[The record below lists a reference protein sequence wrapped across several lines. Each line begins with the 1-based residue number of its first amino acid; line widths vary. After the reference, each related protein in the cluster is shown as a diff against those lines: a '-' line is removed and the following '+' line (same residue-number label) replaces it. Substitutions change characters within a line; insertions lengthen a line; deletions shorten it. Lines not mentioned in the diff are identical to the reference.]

1 VSDTQVTIE
10 QISNVLDKALKPVFT
25 RLDRIE
31 ADVSGVKDTLHEVKE
46 KVASVDETLT
56 EVKIDLDII
65 KEDYIG
71 QIEEIR
77 SHVGMSPLI
86 KHKII

>member
-1 VSDTQVTIE
+1 MADNQVTIE
-10 QISNVLDKALKPVFT
+10 QISGALEQALKPVHN

-31 ADVSGVKDTLHEVKE
+31 ADVKEVKSH
-46 KVASVDETLT
+46 VSSIDETLT

-77 SHVGMSPLI
+77 SHVGMLPLI
-86 KHKII
+86 KHKSV